1 MLIISDS
8 TDDDPVGLRTSPVPR
23 LHLPSPLFGAEEY
36 LRAPL
41 VLLDDRSYTGFTLR
55 HVPHRRGLIV
65 VLVDPDDG
73 TIYPRA
79 AAIGAE
85 AVIRAGDNLN
95 WLHLRLHDATVCP
108 AATPTG
114 KRSWPAVPP
123 TLPHRPAADI
133 RQHEP
138 PWHAPAIRR
147 SSPCT
152 RYPNAVPTGR
162 WRAGWWCRT

>member
-1 MLIISDS
+1 MLVISDS

-23 LHLPSPLFGAEEY
+23 LHLPSPLFSAEEY

-41 VLLDDRSYTGFTLR
+41 VLLLLDDRSYTGFTLR

-85 AVIRAGDNLN
+85 AVIRAGDNLS
-95 WLHLRLHDATVCP
+95 WLHLRLHDATDCRYAHWETLVAGGP
-108 AATPTG
+108 ADPPP
-114 KRSWPAVPP
+114 PA
-123 TLPHRPAADI
+123 
-133 RQHEP
+133 
-138 PWHAPAIRR
+138 
-147 SSPCT
+147 SS
-152 RYPNAVPTGR
+152 
-162 WRAGWWCRT
+162 